1 MKKLTVNNETFEA
14 EKIIKTDKN
23 IIGYDINNNEIF
35 SFKGIS
41 DFTGFVLKDE
51 NDIVIEFEAPPITEI
66 ELLKEN
72 NETSKET
79 LNFILMNLF

>member
-1 MKKLTVNNETFEA
+1 MKLIVNNETLQA
-14 EKIIKTDKN
+14 EKIVKTNVN

-51 NDIVIEFEAPPITEI
+51 NDIVIEFEAPPITESERI
-66 ELLKEN
+66 ASTEEAIN
-72 NETSKET
+72 M
-79 LNFILMNLF
+79 LMTMSIM

>member
-1 MKKLTVNNETFEA
+1 MKKLTVNNEIFEA

-23 IIGYDINNNEIF
+23 IIGYDINDNEIF

-51 NDIVIEFEAPPITEI
+51 NDIVIEFAIPQATDAER
-66 ELLKEN
+66 LKGLEN
-72 NETSKET
+72 AINM
-79 LNFILMNLF
+79 LMFM

>member
-1 MKKLTVNNETFEA
+1 MKKLILNNEIFEA

-51 NDIVIEFEAPPITEI
+51 NDIVIEFEAPPLTEI
-66 ELLKEN
+66 EIANKRILNAEN
-72 NETSKET
+72 M
-79 LNFILMNLF
+79 LNAIMMM